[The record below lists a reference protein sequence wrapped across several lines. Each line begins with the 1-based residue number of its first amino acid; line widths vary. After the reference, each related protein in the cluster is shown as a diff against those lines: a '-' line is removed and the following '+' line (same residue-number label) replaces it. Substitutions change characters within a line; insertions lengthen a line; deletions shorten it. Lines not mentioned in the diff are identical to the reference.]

1 MVDFSFSLRDLEFF
15 LLIAVRITCFIHA
28 APFFGTTKTPA
39 RDKVGLGILI
49 SMIVFRTL
57 PPTYPEYSS
66 VLLYSIYVIKEA
78 ITGILIGYAANI
90 CVSVLSFAGHLV
102 DMEIGLSM
110 VSLFDPVSRESVTI
124 SGTYYQ
130 YTVLLMLL
138 ITGMYQYVLAAIV
151 ETFNLIPVTGAVFA
165 SDRILNAK
173 LIFLRDYLALG
184 FRLCLPVFASMLLLN
199 AILGILAKVSPQLN
213 MFAVGIQLKILL
225 GLGVLFLTVGMLPGA
240 STAILSEMKK
250 MITVFAEAI
259 T

>member
-1 MVDFSFSLRDLEFF
+1 MIDFSFSLRDLEFF
-15 LLIAVRITCFIHA
+15 LLIVVRITCFIHA
-28 APFFGTTKTPA
+28 APFFGMTNTPS
-39 RDKVGLGILI
+39 RVKIGLAVLI
-49 SMIVFRTL
+49 SALVYRTL
-57 PPTYPEYSS
+57 TPVYPEYST
-66 VLLYSIYVIKEA
+66 VLMFAIFVIKEA
-78 ITGILIGYAANI
+78 ITGILIGYAANV
-90 CVSVLSFAGHLV
+90 CVTILNFAGHLV

-130 YTVLLMLL
+130 YTVLVMLM
-138 ITGMYQYVLAAIV
+138 ISGMYQYVLAAII
-151 ETFNLIPVTGAVFA
+151 ETFNLIPVSGAVF
-165 SDRILNAK
+165 SSEKILNAM

-213 MFAVGIQLKILL
+213 MFAVGIQLKILM
-225 GLGVLFLTVGMLPGA
+225 GLGVLFLTVGMLPTA

-250 MITVFAEAI
+250 MITLFAETI